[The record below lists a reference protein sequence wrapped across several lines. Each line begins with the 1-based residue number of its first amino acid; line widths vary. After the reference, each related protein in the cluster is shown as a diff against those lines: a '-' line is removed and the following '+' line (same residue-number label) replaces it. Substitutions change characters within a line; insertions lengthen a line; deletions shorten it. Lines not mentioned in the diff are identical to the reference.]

1 MPSLSGSNGSNGG
14 SYSIT
19 IAPSYSASF
28 GLVQVKDRLIV
39 DCPATFSST
48 SLTTVDLICNRA
60 SFTSL
65 TVDTLVASSQVAD
78 LSIGTLTCTQGTIG
92 SLTSTSASITGCNVG
107 TLSST
112 NAIFSSMTSS
122 SANLTNALI
131 TSLTSADA
139 NVTGVLMA
147 TSTRV
152 NLTSSSYPFHVRG
165 AGGQIGTLLISTTN
179 STSTAVRAQIAL
191 DDTSRTF
198 SLTNNG
204 QMALAVDAAGRVGI
218 ATSSPQ
224 ASHHVQGSAI
234 ISGTLTLAGAMVQ
247 PTGIVQMYT
256 GSTAPT
262 GWLLCDGSLVSKTAY
277 AALYT
282 LLGSTFGTET
292 TTQFYLP
299 DMRGRSPLGVGTGSG
314 LSARA
319 LGGSGGAETHTL
331 SISEMPS
338 HNHGG
343 LTDWMNQNW
352 SHSHSINFNNSA
364 NGSGM
369 AQESGQGVVDG
380 TYSTNSADVNH
391 KHSITSEGGGG
402 GHNNMHPFLVMNFI
416 IKT

>member
-1 MPSLSGSNGSNGG
+1 
-14 SYSIT
+14 
-19 IAPSYSASF
+19 
-28 GLVQVKDRLIV
+28 
-39 DCPATFSST
+39 
-48 SLTTVDLICNRA
+48 
-60 SFTSL
+60 
-65 TVDTLVASSQVAD
+65 
-78 LSIGTLTCTQGTIG
+78 
-92 SLTSTSASITGCNVG
+92 
-107 TLSST
+107 
-112 NAIFSSMTSS
+112 
-122 SANLTNALI
+122 
-131 TSLTSADA
+131 
-139 NVTGVLMA
+139 MA

-204 QMALAVDAAGRVGI
+204 QMAMAVDAAGRVGI

-224 ASHHVQGSAI
+224 ASFHVQGASI
-234 ISGTLTLAGAMVQ
+234 ITGTLTLSGALVQ
-247 PTGIVQMYT
+247 PTGIVLMYA
-256 GSTAPT
+256 GATAPT
-262 GWLLCDGSLVSKTAY
+262 GWLICDGSLVSKTVY
-277 AALYT
+277 SALYA

-314 LSARA
+314 LTART

-343 LTDWMNQNW
+343 LTDWCNQNW
-352 SHSHSINFNNSA
+352 SHSHSVNFNNSTNSA
-364 NGSGM
+364 GM
-369 AQESGQGVVDG
+369 AQESGAGIIDG
-380 TYSTNSADVNH
+380 SYSTNSTDTNH
-391 KHSITSEGGGG
+391 KHAITSEGGGG
-402 GHNNMHPFLVMNFI
+402 AHNNMQPWLALNFI

>member
-1 MPSLSGSNGSNGG
+1 MPSLAGSNGSNGG

-48 SLTTVDLICNRA
+48 SLTSVDLICNRA

-65 TVDTLVASSQVAD
+65 TVESLVASGQVAD
-78 LSIGTLTCTQGTIG
+78 LSIGALTCTQGTI
-92 SLTSTSASITGCNVG
+92 STLTSTSASITGCNVG

-122 SANLTNALI
+122 SANLT
-131 TSLTSADA
+131 DA

-147 TSTRV
+147 TATRV
-152 NLTSSSYPFHVRG
+152 NLTSSIYPFHVRG

-234 ISGTLTLAGAMVQ
+234 ISGTLTLAGALVQ

-262 GWLLCDGSLVSKTAY
+262 GWLLCDGSLVNKTAY

-282 LLGSTFGTET
+282 LLGSTYGVET
-292 TTQFYLP
+292 VSQFYLP
-299 DMRGRSPLGVGTGSG
+299 DMRGRSPLGVGAGSG

-352 SHSHSINFNNSA
+352 SHSHSVNFNNST

-380 TYSTNSADVNH
+380 TYSTNSADINH